1 MKAIIVSYDK
11 YLRFAN
17 HTISRYQK
25 QWPSNPFIFRVPYG
39 EAKNLLD
46 FTKYGN
52 KVKLVQTDGAK
63 VTYSAETSSESNLIS
78 PIKVTVLKLIEDIPD
93 DEWIYWCMDD
103 RYPIRIKDDK
113 AKDIYE
119 FVKNTVLPNLSCKF

>member
-63 VTYSAETSSESNLIS
+63 VTYPPNFTI
-78 PIKVTVLKLIEDIPD
+78 IKITIMLKRLF
-93 DEWIYWCMDD
+93 Y
-103 RYPIRIKDDK
+103 
-113 AKDIYE
+113 
-119 FVKNTVLPNLSCKF
+119 